1 MVLQAFS
8 GNSQLNRFLLLDS
21 MLFINKEIK
30 KCEMELNFKNTG
42 KGRRITQ
49 ADTERRLNAVYEN
62 FITHS
67 QNAKF
72 VFARNRTFL
81 EKRGMYDYLKK
92 IFAGGGSVCCL
103 CGKSIGRNNVS
114 FIGTTKTE
122 SLYAKMARQRMDF
135 AWTRR
140 YLKAIN
146 WR

>member
-1 MVLQAFS
+1 MFTIRMALQAFS

-92 IFAGGGSVCCL
+92 IF
-103 CGKSIGRNNVS
+103 
-114 FIGTTKTE
+114 E
-122 SLYAKMARQRMDF
+122 SY
-135 AWTRR
+135 
-140 YLKAIN
+140 
-146 WR
+146 